1 MGAMEGAM
9 TTEMA
14 APVPPALEAV
24 TGRIISACITVHREL
39 GPGLLEVFYQRAVAY
54 ELSAAGVPHQAEL
67 VVPVRYKGTVLGH
80 HRLDLVVADSVIV
93 EVKAIDRLAPIHLA
107 QVISYL
113 RLTRLR
119 VALLINFN
127 VPVLKEGVKRVVL

>member
-1 MGAMEGAM
+1 M
-9 TTEMA
+9 
-14 APVPPALEAV
+14 
-24 TGRIISACITVHREL
+24 
-39 GPGLLEVFYQRAVAY
+39 
-54 ELSAAGVPHQAEL
+54 
-67 VVPVRYKGTVLGH
+67 
-80 HRLDLVVADSVIV
+80 IV

-127 VPVLKEGVKRVVL
+127 VPVLKAGVKRVVL